1 MVGFLGFLLK
11 MEIFSVK
18 RSMIGLS
25 HFMDEL
31 LTEYMLL
38 DFLPV
43 QSTISSSFSTEAT
56 AFCPSIEIL
65 SDFWNSILTAEA
77 GAPKKGRVMW
87 TS

>member
-18 RSMIGLS
+18 RSMIDLS

-43 QSTISSSFSTEAT
+43 QSTISSSFSTEVT
-56 AFCPSIEIL
+56 ALCPSIEMV
-65 SDFWNSILTAEA
+65 SDFWNSISTAEA
-77 GAPKKGRVMW
+77 GTPKKGREMR